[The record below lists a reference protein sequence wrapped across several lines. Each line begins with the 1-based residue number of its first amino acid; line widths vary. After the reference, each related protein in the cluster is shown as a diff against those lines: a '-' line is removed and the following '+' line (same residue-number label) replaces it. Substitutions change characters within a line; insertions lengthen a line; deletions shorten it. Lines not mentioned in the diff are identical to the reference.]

1 MADPAIKAKI
11 DEIVYCTVDW
21 CPNSVTFKE
30 DEALKWLYPV
40 FYIYF
45 TIDYLWRITVAL
57 SRNAFIDLRIDI
69 TNAQAEIII
78 ILTPILSLGGLTFA
92 TFGGA
97 AAILG
102 IIGITTVSAVG
113 ISGGIVVAQ
122 LSSIVI
128 ENENVYA
135 LFFNGL
141 WAIL

>member
-1 MADPAIKAKI
+1 MADAAIKAKI

-69 TNAQAEIII
+69 TNA
-78 ILTPILSLGGLTFA
+78 
-92 TFGGA
+92 
-97 AAILG
+97 
-102 IIGITTVSAVG
+102 
-113 ISGGIVVAQ
+113 
-122 LSSIVI
+122 
-128 ENENVYA
+128 
-135 LFFNGL
+135 
-141 WAIL
+141 